1 MANPL
6 DSSAF
11 PGSTDFYIGEFE
23 NFLTMAV
30 CCYKMMIDNGDT
42 VPNKENKIRDILY
55 NRYLNDNSV
64 RNQIGIYFNIVCE
77 PAEYINGECSGYVDL
92 RIFSKNSLT
101 DTSAY
106 YIIECKRLDN
116 QNLNGTTGLNAEYIK
131 NGIMRFVGGKYSTN
145 KYLNGMIGFVVE
157 KMDIPAN
164 IININKLLRNNLSD
178 ANTETVLTFHNF
190 IKDFKYQYYS
200 IHKDIK
206 DRKIKLYHL
215 MFDFS
220 ANIEKS

>member
-1 MANPL
+1 
-6 DSSAF
+6 
-11 PGSTDFYIGEFE
+11 
-23 NFLTMAV
+23 
-30 CCYKMMIDNGDT
+30 MIDNGDA
-42 VPNKENKIRDILY
+42 VPNKEEKIRDILY
-55 NRYLNDNSV
+55 NRYLNDNKV

-131 NGIMRFVGGKYSTN
+131 NGIMRFVNGQYSTN
-145 KYLNGMIGFVVE
+145 KYLNGMIGFIVE
-157 KMDIPAN
+157 QMN
-164 IININKLLRNNLSD
+164 ISDNINKINRLLEEKYKD
-178 ANTETVLTFHNF
+178 ANTKKILKSVNF
-190 IKDFKYQYYS
+190 IKNFKNSYFS
-200 IHKDIK
+200 THKDIK
-206 DRKIKLYHL
+206 EKEIKLYHL

-220 ANIEKS
+220 KNLEKSN